1 MMSLSALHMSTSPKA
16 SGVVLPP
23 HGLLIAMLTLGMGG
37 LFIGT
42 GEFASMSLLPDM
54 AQSSGV
60 SIPVAGSYISA
71 YALGVVFGAPLI
83 AALGARCERKTLLL
97 MLLALATLG
106 YLASAFAWG
115 HLSLLMAR
123 FVSGLPHGA
132 YYGVA
137 ALVAS
142 AMVSAQRRAQA
153 IGYVMLGLAAANVI
167 GVPAATW
174 LGQTWGWRSA
184 FGCVGLGCAL
194 TATMLMLFV
203 PRVAAEAGVSALTEL
218 AGLKSLQLWLTLG
231 VASIGFG
238 GMFAVYS
245 YITPTL
251 TEVTGLALS
260 SVPMALATW
269 GMGMIVGN
277 LVGGRLADRALIPA
291 IFSMLVWNMVFLALF
306 SVTASSPYWA
316 LVTLFLIGNG
326 FALVPA
332 LQAHLMQAG
341 GKAQTLAAAL
351 NHSAFNVSNAI
362 GASLGG
368 LAIAQGLGWAS
379 TGWVGGALAFAGL
392 LVMVPAGILASRHS
406 HMRTQED
413 A

>member
-1 MMSLSALHMSTSPKA
+1 MTLSSSHASTSSKA
-16 SGVVLPP
+16 TDIVTPP
-23 HGLLIAMLTLGMGG
+23 HGLWPAILTLGMGG

-54 AQSSGV
+54 AQSTGV
-60 SIPVAGSYISA
+60 PIPVAGSYISA
-71 YALGVVFGAPLI
+71 YALGVVVGAPLI
-83 AALGARCERKTLLL
+83 AALGARWERKRLLL
-97 MLLALATLG
+97 VLLFLAVVG
-106 YLASAFAWG
+106 YVASACAWNQV
-115 HLSLLMAR
+115 SLLIAR

-137 ALVAS
+137 ALVAA
-142 AMVSAQRRAQA
+142 AMVPAQRRAQA

-174 LGQTWGWRSA
+174 LGQTLGWRSA
-184 FGCVGLGCAL
+184 FGSVGLGCVL
-194 TATMLMLFV
+194 TAAMMALYV
-203 PRVAAEAGVSALTEL
+203 PHIATEAGASARTEL
-218 AGLKSLQLWLTLG
+218 GGLKSLQLWLTLG

-251 TEVTGLALS
+251 TEVTGLALA
-260 SVPMALATW
+260 SVPLALVTW

-277 LVGGRLADRALIPA
+277 LIGGWLADRALIPA
-291 IFSMLVWNMVFLALF
+291 IFGMLVWNIVFLALF
-306 SVTASSPYWA
+306 SITASSPAWA

-332 LQAHLMQAG
+332 LQTHLMQVA

-351 NHSAFNVSNAI
+351 NHSAFNASNAI
-362 GASLGG
+362 GATLGG
-368 LAIAQGLGWAS
+368 LAITKGMGWAA

-392 LVMVPAGILASRHS
+392 LVMLPVGILASRHS
-406 HMRTQED
+406 RV
-413 A
+413 

>member
-1 MMSLSALHMSTSPKA
+1 MSFSSSSSSHASTSAKVSSVAVP
-16 SGVVLPP
+16 S
-23 HGLLIAMLTLGMGG
+23 HGLLLAILTLGMGG

-42 GEFASMSLLPDM
+42 GEFASMSLLPEM
-54 AQSSGV
+54 AQSTGV

-71 YALGVVFGAPLI
+71 YALGVVVGAPLI
-83 AALGARCERKTLLL
+83 AALGARLERKMLLL
-97 MLLALATLG
+97 ALLALAVLG
-106 YLASAFAWG
+106 YVASACAWDHVSLFA
-115 HLSLLMAR
+115 AR

-137 ALVAS
+137 ALVAA
-142 AMVSAQRRAQA
+142 AMVPTQRRAQA

-174 LGQTWGWRSA
+174 LGQSLGWRSA
-184 FGCVGLGCAL
+184 FGAVGLGCVL
-194 TATMLMLFV
+194 TAVMMMLYV
-203 PRVAAEAGVSALTEL
+203 PRIAAEAGASARTEL
-218 AGLKSLQLWLTLG
+218 GGMKSLQLWLTLG

-251 TEVTGLALS
+251 TEVTGLELG

-277 LVGGRLADRALIPA
+277 LVGGWLADRALIPA
-291 IFSMLVWNMVFLALF
+291 IFGMLVWNIVFLGLF
-306 SVTASSPYWA
+306 SITASSPAWA

-332 LQAHLMQAG
+332 LQAHLMQVA

-351 NHSAFNVSNAI
+351 NHSAFNASNAI
-362 GASLGG
+362 GATLGG
-368 LAIAQGLGWAS
+368 LAITKGMGWAS

-392 LVMVPAGILASRHS
+392 LVMLPVGILASRPS
-406 HMRTQED
+406 RV
-413 A
+413 

>member
-1 MMSLSALHMSTSPKA
+1 MSLSSSHVSPSAKA
-16 SGVVLPP
+16 SGVVAPP
-23 HGLLIAMLTLGMGG
+23 HGLLIAILTLGMGG

-42 GEFASMSLLPDM
+42 GEFASMSLLPGM
-54 AQSSGV
+54 AQSTDV

-71 YALGVVFGAPLI
+71 YALGVVVGAPLI
-83 AALGARCERKTLLL
+83 AALGARWERKRL
-97 MLLALATLG
+97 LLALLVLAITG
-106 YLASAFAWG
+106 YVASAFTWD
-115 HLSLLMAR
+115 HMSLLAAR

-137 ALVAS
+137 ALVAA
-142 AMVSAQRRAQA
+142 AMVPTQRRAQA

-174 LGQTWGWRSA
+174 LGQNLGWRSA
-184 FGCVGLGCAL
+184 FGAVALGCAM
-194 TATMLMLFV
+194 TATMMMRYV
-203 PRVAAEAGVSALTEL
+203 PRIAAEAGASARTEL
-218 AGLKSLQLWLTLG
+218 GGLKSLPLWLTLA
-231 VASIGFG
+231 VACIGFG

-251 TEVTGLALS
+251 TEVTGLELS

-277 LVGGRLADRALIPA
+277 LVGGWLADRALIPA
-291 IFSMLVWNMVFLALF
+291 IFGMLVWNIVFLALF
-306 SVTASSPYWA
+306 SVTANSPMRA

-332 LQAHLMQAG
+332 LQAHLMQVA

-362 GASLGG
+362 GATLGG
-368 LAIAQGLGWAS
+368 LSIAKGLGWAS
-379 TGWVGGALAFAGL
+379 TGWVGAALAFAGL
-392 LVMVPAGILASRHS
+392 LMMVPASIIASRHS
-406 HMRTQED
+406 RASVQENS
-413 A
+413 

>member
-1 MMSLSALHMSTSPKA
+1 MSSSFSSHNSTSAKA
-16 SGVVLPP
+16 SGVVTPP
-23 HGLLIAMLTLGMGG
+23 HGFLIAILTLGMGG

-54 AQSSGV
+54 AQSTGV

-71 YALGVVFGAPLI
+71 YALGVVVGAPLI
-83 AALGARCERKTLLL
+83 AALGARWERKKL
-97 MLLALATLG
+97 LLALLVLAIVG
-106 YLASAFAWG
+106 YVASALASG
-115 HLSLLMAR
+115 HVSLLAAR

-132 YYGVA
+132 FYGVA
-137 ALVAS
+137 ALVAA
-142 AMVSAQRRAQA
+142 AMVPAQRRAQA

-174 LGQTWGWRSA
+174 LGQALGWRSA
-184 FGCVGLGCAL
+184 FGAVGLGCAL
-194 TATMLMLFV
+194 TAAMLMFYV
-203 PRVAAEAGVSALTEL
+203 PRIAAEAGASARTEL
-218 AGLKSLQLWLTLG
+218 GGLKSLSLWLTLG
-231 VASIGFG
+231 VACIGFG

-251 TEVTGLALS
+251 TEVTGLELA

-277 LVGGRLADRALIPA
+277 LVGGWLADRALIPA
-291 IFSMLVWNMVFLALF
+291 IFGMLVWNIVFLALF
-306 SVTASSPYWA
+306 SLTADSPAWA

-332 LQAHLMQAG
+332 LQAHLMQVA

-351 NHSAFNVSNAI
+351 NHSAFNASNAI
-362 GASLGG
+362 GATLGG
-368 LAIAQGLGWAS
+368 LAIAKGLGWAS

-392 LVMVPAGILASRHS
+392 LMMVPVGIIASRHS
-406 HMRTQED
+406 R
-413 A
+413 AGAKVNA

>member
-1 MMSLSALHMSTSPKA
+1 MSLPSAHVSTPDKVA
-16 SGVVLPP
+16 PP
-23 HGLLIAMLTLGMGG
+23 RGLLIAILTLGMGG

-54 AQSSGV
+54 AQATGV

-71 YALGVVFGAPLI
+71 YALGVVVGAPLI
-83 AALGARCERKTLLL
+83 AALGARWERKKL
-97 MLLALATLG
+97 LLALLVLAVVG
-106 YLASAFAWG
+106 YMASAFAWG
-115 HLSLLMAR
+115 YESLLAAR

-137 ALVAS
+137 ALVA
-142 AMVSAQRRAQA
+142 ATMVPAHRRAQA

-174 LGQTWGWRSA
+174 LGQTMGWRSA
-184 FGCVGLGCAL
+184 FGAVGLGCAL
-194 TATMLMLFV
+194 TAAMMMLYV
-203 PRVAAEAGVSALTEL
+203 PRIAAEAGASARTEL
-218 AGLKSLQLWLTLG
+218 GGLKSSQLWLTLS
-231 VASIGFG
+231 VACIGFG

-251 TEVTGLALS
+251 TEVTGLQLG
-260 SVPMALATW
+260 SVPLALATW

-277 LVGGRLADRALIPA
+277 LVGSWLADRALIPA
-291 IFSMLVWNMVFLALF
+291 IFGMLLWNIVFLALF
-306 SVTASSPYWA
+306 SITASSPVWA

-332 LQAHLMQAG
+332 LQAHLMQVA

-351 NHSAFNVSNAI
+351 NHSAFNASNAI
-362 GASLGG
+362 GATLGG
-368 LAIAQGLGWAS
+368 LAIAKGLGWAS

-392 LVMVPAGILASRHS
+392 LMMVPVGILASR
-406 HMRTQED
+406 QGVY
-413 A
+413 

>member
-1 MMSLSALHMSTSPKA
+1 MSFSSSSHASTSAKA
-16 SGVVLPP
+16 SSVAVPS
-23 HGLLIAMLTLGMGG
+23 HGLLLAILTLGMGG

-54 AQSSGV
+54 AQSTGV

-71 YALGVVFGAPLI
+71 YALGVVVGAPLI
-83 AALGARCERKTLLL
+83 AALGARWERKMLLL
-97 MLLALATLG
+97 ALLALAVVG
-106 YLASAFAWG
+106 YVASACAWDHVSLFA
-115 HLSLLMAR
+115 AR

-137 ALVAS
+137 ALVAA
-142 AMVSAQRRAQA
+142 AMVPTQRRAQA

-167 GVPAATW
+167 GVPTATW
-174 LGQTWGWRSA
+174 LGQSLGWRSA
-184 FGCVGLGCAL
+184 FGAVGLGCVL
-194 TATMLMLFV
+194 TAVMMMLYV
-203 PRVAAEAGVSALTEL
+203 PRIAAEAGASARTEL
-218 AGLKSLQLWLTLG
+218 GGLKSLQLWLTLG

-251 TEVTGLALS
+251 TEVTGLELG

-277 LVGGRLADRALIPA
+277 LVGGWLADRALIPA
-291 IFSMLVWNMVFLALF
+291 IFGMLVWNIVFLGLF
-306 SVTASSPYWA
+306 SITASSPAWA

-332 LQAHLMQAG
+332 LQAHLMQVA

-351 NHSAFNVSNAI
+351 NHSAFNASNAI
-362 GASLGG
+362 GATLGG
-368 LAIAQGLGWAS
+368 LAITKGMGWAS

-392 LVMVPAGILASRHS
+392 LVMLPVGILASRPS
-406 HMRTQED
+406 RV
-413 A
+413 

>member
-1 MMSLSALHMSTSPKA
+1 MTLSSSHVSTSAKA
-16 SGVVLPP
+16 SSVAVPS
-23 HGLLIAMLTLGMGG
+23 HGLLLAILTLGMGG

-54 AQSSGV
+54 AQSTGV

-71 YALGVVFGAPLI
+71 YALGVVVGAPLI
-83 AALGARCERKTLLL
+83 AALGARWERKMLLL
-97 MLLALATLG
+97 ALLALAVVG
-106 YLASAFAWG
+106 YVASACAWDHVSLFA
-115 HLSLLMAR
+115 AR

-137 ALVAS
+137 ALVAA
-142 AMVSAQRRAQA
+142 AMVPTQRRAQA

-174 LGQTWGWRSA
+174 LGQSLGWRSA
-184 FGCVGLGCAL
+184 FGTVGLGCVL
-194 TATMLMLFV
+194 TAVMMMLFV
-203 PRVAAEAGVSALTEL
+203 PRIAAEAGASARTEL
-218 AGLKSLQLWLTLG
+218 EGLKSLQLWLTLG

-251 TEVTGLALS
+251 TEVTGLELG

-269 GMGMIVGN
+269 GVGMIVGN
-277 LVGGRLADRALIPA
+277 LVGGWLADRALIPA
-291 IFSMLVWNMVFLALF
+291 IFGMLVWNIVFLALF
-306 SVTASSPYWA
+306 SITASSQAWA

-332 LQAHLMQAG
+332 LQTHLMQVA

-351 NHSAFNVSNAI
+351 NHSAFNASNAI
-362 GASLGG
+362 GATLGG
-368 LAIAQGLGWAS
+368 LAITKGMGWAA

-392 LVMVPAGILASRHS
+392 LVMLPVGILASRHL
-406 HMRTQED
+406 RV
-413 A
+413 

>member
-1 MMSLSALHMSTSPKA
+1 MSFSSSSHASTSAKA
-16 SGVVLPP
+16 SSVAVPS
-23 HGLLIAMLTLGMGG
+23 HGLLLAILTLGMGG

-54 AQSSGV
+54 AQSTGV

-71 YALGVVFGAPLI
+71 YALGVVVGAPLI
-83 AALGARCERKTLLL
+83 AALGARWERKMLLL
-97 MLLALATLG
+97 ALLALAVVG
-106 YLASAFAWG
+106 YVASACAWDHVSLFA
-115 HLSLLMAR
+115 AR

-137 ALVAS
+137 ALVAA
-142 AMVSAQRRAQA
+142 AMVPTQRRAQA

-174 LGQTWGWRSA
+174 LGQSLGWRSA
-184 FGCVGLGCAL
+184 FGAVGLGCVL
-194 TATMLMLFV
+194 TAVMMMLYV
-203 PRVAAEAGVSALTEL
+203 PRIAAEAGASARTEL
-218 AGLKSLQLWLTLG
+218 GGLKSLQLWLTLG

-251 TEVTGLALS
+251 TEVTGLELG

-277 LVGGRLADRALIPA
+277 LVGGWLADRALIPA
-291 IFSMLVWNMVFLALF
+291 IFGMLVWNIVFLGLF
-306 SVTASSPYWA
+306 SITASSPAWA

-332 LQAHLMQAG
+332 LQAHLMQVA

-351 NHSAFNVSNAI
+351 NHSAFNASNAI
-362 GASLGG
+362 GATLGG
-368 LAIAQGLGWAS
+368 LAITKGMGWAS

-392 LVMVPAGILASRHS
+392 LVMLPVGILASRPS
-406 HMRTQED
+406 RV
-413 A
+413 